1 MDNNNYY
8 NFLPLSAIGTLCNS
22 VINGQQQYRRFVFLG
37 ALSTIIS
44 STCMV
49 FFIIIA
55 NLKGALL
62 AAAIQSSI
70 IGTVLFLFNIR
81 QPWMK
86 IKYWYGKKDPK
97 ARKDIANYM
106 LMAITGAIAGPTSI
120 MLLRNTLISEVGWD
134 KAGYWQAVWKI
145 SEVYLGVITIALS
158 TYYLPRLS
166 SLSSNIDAVIREIN
180 KTAKIIIPIVTALA
194 FIVYFL
200 RDFVI
205 WILFTNNFS
214 PARELFS
221 IQLIG
226 DVVKITSW
234 LYAYPM
240 LSQGA
245 TKWFISSEIIF
256 AIFLVLLGYL
266 FIPIYGPQGANIA
279 YLINYSLYFIF
290 VYLNIR
296 NYSK

>member
-1 MDNNNYY
+1 MDEN
-8 NFLPLSAIGTLCNS
+8 
-22 VINGQQQYRRFVFLG
+22 
-37 ALSTIIS
+37 
-44 STCMV
+44 
-49 FFIIIA
+49 
-55 NLKGALL
+55 
-62 AAAIQSSI
+62 
-70 IGTVLFLFNIR
+70 
-81 QPWMK
+81 K
-86 IKYWYGKKDPK
+86 ILVWKKDPK

-256 AIFLVLLGYL
+256 AIFFSSIGLLVHPYL
-266 FIPIYGPQGANIA
+266 WSSGCKYCLFN
-279 YLINYSLYFIF
+279 
-290 VYLNIR
+290 
-296 NYSK
+296 